1 MTTTANTKRA
11 LTTTAEASST
21 STSTPEPVP
30 PIVAALHGTSFQ
42 RFRSGDEVVQIPV
55 RQHLNAEPFIVWSDV
70 KDCFPG
76 VVRVQCGDIYIPLR
90 RDGSHYRIK
99 PHGIH
104 YYPDVVLDVI
114 LSNKKIKARS
124 PVQQPQQHQHVE
136 HRARALTEHD
146 KSFLKNVDDLTADI
160 RLRLSKASAAMAAT
174 TAIIEAAGLPGSS
187 SNHTNGA
194 TPKPSLDGTDY
205 QTYPST
211 DSAAHSVST
220 IESGDDIPK
229 PVHQLAA
236 PILDPQSTQVMSPVI
251 KENDQIRS
259 DSINIDSTVHSE
271 DGTPATDSVPDMTV
285 EPREQLERL
294 ENSTPAIDD
303 AISDT
308 SSTEEPEV
316 VDEGTRSIIET
327 QPDTFQSETEVI
339 PATLDPAAILSEDP
353 GSEHNSAVLSP
364 IQNEASPSLNNTA
377 EWSSV
382 AMAFEQGLQPHR
394 LTVAHV
400 VAERMRTILLARI
413 NWISHRYPK
422 FFVILPIKTSAAF
435 QDFQIN
441 GDDADFAAMTF
452 QDFKVYFLCDCG
464 RVPGFE
470 DTYFPHLEELEAPS
484 YNFQKKSEV
493 ENSFYGTYMLG
504 VLEMF
509 KYGVVLDGV
518 VHVPKLE
525 NQPEMLEMI
534 NCSINFLT
542 FRGIQS
548 SLHIYANL
556 ILMDQDTSAEGLKD
570 VKPIELLTPSEMENF
585 WRHCLVD
592 ARDPLGRLRP
602 YQTSEG
608 DTRRICWAHWDLM
621 SPKGAIHLIQ
631 QFSTD
636 PSSDRNYFE
645 PNVGSF
651 RGFLKNRDQMRLFFR
666 VADALPMVPAIFA
679 FFDWELT
686 PADETAIQ
694 KFLSQTTVTG
704 IKIYLQTSKQPLTQQ
719 KLTAPGVGHG
729 HNEIVQAGL
738 TNKSLHGFTL
748 ECRNPVSHG
757 FMPDEIMT
765 FLSDSK
771 PTMGPTYSF
780 AHMCRDPTS
789 GKMDVAL
796 LCTDV
801 DRAALWVRM
810 ILHGFGILSNL
821 HLEID
826 SVWEQVDIKFSPTAT
841 SGAEEILDTTSKALE
856 KQDKNATQELC
867 TYFANRGYVDEI
879 KLRTVYLQESVLLKS
894 GCLHELMI
902 GHSSSNSDVQKI
914 RDMLKSNYKKLEKLE
929 LSIPSTEDPC
939 QTFETF
945 KSPLANCPNLKSFE
959 IRQTHV
965 EAGASTYCWNGLA
978 SGDRSQLTL
987 NMTTYAG
994 DRIGP
999 LLQKMASCL
1008 TRLYINGIEPSE
1020 SAILEKV
1027 LRQKKGPFKLKHLHL
1042 WDVTRMAE
1050 PALEDLKKIII
1061 RIQGVTDLGVTFNT
1075 AAKAS
1080 KQVIGRS
1087 VDFLL
1092 AIASKVTSVH
1102 MYGKGTKLILAE
1114 LDKRLVAYHESL
1126 RGKVSIKDMVPIVPF
1141 PLVDEIWLS
1150 GDDTDDSGGGKL
1162 VFTETEPQWARALFR
1177 HTYGKLRRL
1186 DLAVVVIP
1194 DSVWPGLLQDSIS
1207 FAVLRDVRLRLLN
1220 AMSPKTLD
1228 LIVDAIP
1235 EGMPDMTRLSLSLE
1249 EQDGLSP
1256 AHIMK
1261 CKARIEEKCRSSDTK
1276 TERGAFVFINRY
1288 L

>member
-1 MTTTANTKRA
+1 MSKSASRA
-11 LTTTAEASST
+11 SCE
-21 STSTPEPVP
+21 
-30 PIVAALHGTSFQ
+30 
-42 RFRSGDEVVQIPV
+42 
-55 RQHLNAEPFIVWSDV
+55 
-70 KDCFPG
+70 
-76 VVRVQCGDIYIPLR
+76 
-90 RDGSHYRIK
+90 IK

-104 YYPDVVLDVI
+104 YYPDEVLDVI
-114 LSNKKIKARS
+114 FSNENIKARP
-124 PVQQPQQHQHVE
+124 PVQPQQQQQQKE
-136 HRARALTEHD
+136 NQRATLTDQD
-146 KSFLKNVDDLTADI
+146 KGFLKDVDDLAADI
-160 RLRLSKASAAMAAT
+160 RLRLSKATAAMAAT
-174 TAIIEAAGLPGSS
+174 TAIIEAAGLPGSG
-187 SNHTNGA
+187 SNHTNGIM
-194 TPKPSLDGTDY
+194 PKASLEGTDY
-205 QTYPST
+205 QTCTYPPT
-211 DSAAHSVST
+211 DSVAHSVST
-220 IESGDDIPK
+220 IESTDDMPQ
-229 PVHQLAA
+229 PVHPMTA
-236 PILDPQSTQVMSPVI
+236 PILDPQPTEVMAPETEET
-251 KENDQIRS
+251 KDNYQIQS
-259 DSINIDSTVHSE
+259 DNNSINSTIHNE
-271 DGTPATDSVPDMTV
+271 DDTPGTVSVPDSTA
-285 EPREQLERL
+285 EPHGQLEHM
-294 ENSTPAIDD
+294 ENSTLAIDGAVID
-303 AISDT
+303 I

-316 VDEGTRSIIET
+316 ADEAAKSITEPPSYT
-327 QPDTFQSETEVI
+327 YQSETGAG
-339 PATLDPAAILSEDP
+339 ATTPDIAAALSEDP
-353 GSEHNSAVLSP
+353 GSEYNSAVQSP
-364 IQNEASPSLNNTA
+364 VQEGPSPLLNNTT
-377 EWSSV
+377 EWSSI
-382 AMAFEQGLQPHR
+382 AMALEQGLQPHR

-413 NWISHRYPK
+413 NWINHRYPK

-435 QDFQIN
+435 HDFQVN

-452 QDFKVYFLCDCG
+452 QDFRVYFLCDCG
-464 RVPGFE
+464 RIPGFE
-470 DTYFPHLEELEAPS
+470 DTYFSHLEEPEAPS
-484 YNFQKKSEV
+484 YKFQKKSEV
-493 ENSFYGTYMLG
+493 ENILYGTYMLG

-509 KYGVVLDGV
+509 KYGVVLEGV

-542 FRGIQS
+542 FRGIQN
-548 SLHIYANL
+548 SLHFYANL
-556 ILMDQDTSAEGLKD
+556 ILLDQDTPAEGLKD
-570 VKPIELLTPSEMENF
+570 VKPIELLTPSEMEEF

-602 YQTSEG
+602 YKTSEG

-621 SPKGAIHLIQ
+621 SPKGAIHMIQ

-636 PSSDRNYFE
+636 PSSTRNYFE
-645 PNVGSF
+645 SNVGSF

-666 VADALPMVPAIFA
+666 VADALPMIPAISA

-694 KFLSQTTVTG
+694 KFVSQTTVTG
-704 IKIYLQTSKQPLTQQ
+704 IKVYLQAGKQPLAQQ
-719 KLTAPGVGHG
+719 KLTAPGMGHG
-729 HNEIVQAGL
+729 HNDIVQAGL
-738 TNKSLHGFTL
+738 TNKSIHGFTL
-748 ECRNPVSHG
+748 ECRNPVAHG

-771 PTMGPTYSF
+771 PTMGPTYGF
-780 AHMCRDPTS
+780 AYLCKDPTS

-801 DRAALWVRM
+801 DRAALWVRK
-810 ILHGFGILSNL
+810 ILNGFGTLSSL

-826 SVWEQVDIKFSPTAT
+826 SIWEQVEIKFSPTAT
-841 SGAEEILDTTSKALE
+841 SDAREIPETTSNASD

-867 TYFANRGYVDEI
+867 AYFANRGYVDYI

-902 GHSSSNSDVQKI
+902 GHSSSHSDVQKI
-914 RDMLKSNYKKLEKLE
+914 RDMLKSNSKKLEKLE

-939 QTFETF
+939 QIFETF

-994 DRIGP
+994 DKIGP

-1008 TRLYINGIEPSE
+1008 TRLYINGIEPTE

-1042 WDVTRMAE
+1042 WDVTKMAE

-1061 RIQGVTDLGVTFNT
+1061 RFQGLTDLGVTFNT

-1080 KQVIGRS
+1080 KQVIGRC

-1092 AIASKVTSVH
+1092 AIAPKVTSVH

-1186 DLAVVVIP
+1186 DLAVIVIP

-1220 AMSPKTLD
+1220 AMSPETLD
-1228 LIVDAIP
+1228 MIVDAIP
-1235 EGMPDMTRLSLSLE
+1235 EGMPDMARLSLSLE

-1261 CKARIEEKCRSSDTK
+1261 CKARIEEKCRSGDTK